1 MRPAPFPT
9 TQKQKMANPK
19 GGAGNLKPFKKGE
32 SGNPGGKPV
41 GARNELSAAFLK
53 DLLADWKTAG
63 AAAIGVLRSEKPD
76 VYVKVIA
83 ELLPKQE
90 EQTVNVQHSG
100 SVEHRSV
107 QEIGERVAQLLGER
121 EADAGSPLLPH

>member
-1 MRPAPFPT
+1 
-9 TQKQKMANPK
+9 MANKNPSP
-19 GGAGNLKPFKKGE
+19 ANRFKKGE

-41 GARNELSAAFLK
+41 GARNELGAAFLK
-53 DLLADWKTAG
+53 DLLADWKASG
-63 AAAIGVLRSEKPD
+63 AAAIQVLRAEKPD
-76 VYVKVIA
+76 VYVKVVA

-100 SVEHRSV
+100 AIEHRSV

-121 EADAGSPLLPH
+121 EADASSPLLPH

>member
-1 MRPAPFPT
+1 
-9 TQKQKMANPK
+9 MANPK
-19 GGAGNLKPFKKGE
+19 GNAANLKPFKKGE
-32 SGNPGGKPV
+32 TGNPGGKPV

-53 DLLADWKTAG
+53 DLLADWKASG
-63 AAAIGVLRSEKPD
+63 AEAISVLRAEKPD
-76 VYVKVIA
+76 VYVKVVA